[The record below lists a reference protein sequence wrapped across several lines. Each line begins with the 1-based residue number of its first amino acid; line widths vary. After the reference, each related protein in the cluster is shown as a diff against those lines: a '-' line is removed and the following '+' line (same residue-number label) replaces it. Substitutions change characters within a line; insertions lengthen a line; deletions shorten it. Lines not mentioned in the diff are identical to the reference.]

1 MVTFI
6 VLTVG
11 LCAASYLLGV
21 RALPDAAATV
31 AKSGDPLGELVF
43 DLREPTARFME
54 RAMSTSLTDALV
66 NVNETL
72 TRDAGIPAML
82 GNLILLRA
90 TINGL
95 SNTSSMLDTVGG
107 LEAAVNGLPPRE
119 ATAGNLS
126 AFHNSTQTLKSLLPR
141 QSDAL
146 NQLEAQVPTL
156 QDAAASHRLTAVSV
170 RGRHAA
176 PHVRSGPHPRPPPPP
191 FPRAAG
197 TRCRQAI
204 DSAMESAGSAA
215 ESAAPATDTLASSM
229 PSHTDAAS
237 LQDAVSDMFDAACGG
252 CGSDNG
258 TEARSAYAPRPS
270 PQNSPLCRG
279 VTPPLPTLAAVFW
292 QTWTPS
298 RPT

>member
-176 PHVRSGPHPRPPPPP
+176 PHVRSGPHPRPPPLPS
-191 FPRAAG
+191 RALP
-197 TRCRQAI
+197 
-204 DSAMESAGSAA
+204 
-215 ESAAPATDTLASSM
+215 APAVARPLTARWRVQEAL
-229 PSHTDAAS
+229 PSPPHPPRTPWPPP
-237 LQDAVSDMFDAACGG
+237 CPR
-252 CGSDNG
+252 
-258 TEARSAYAPRPS
+258 TRTRRRYRTRSATCSTRPAVAAAATTAPRLAARTLLAPRP
-270 PQNSPLCRG
+270 R
-279 VTPPLPTLAAVFW
+279 TLPCAGE
-292 QTWTPS
+292 
-298 RPT
+298 